1 MLLGVGGG
9 AAQGTVCPSPEDMV
23 QLDSGTVDQQLTCDK
38 PPQHVQAHAVQS
50 TFFPED
56 QVERGRGG
64 KVETEM
70 EVLRVL

>member
-38 PPQHVQAHAVQS
+38 PPQHVQAHAVRG